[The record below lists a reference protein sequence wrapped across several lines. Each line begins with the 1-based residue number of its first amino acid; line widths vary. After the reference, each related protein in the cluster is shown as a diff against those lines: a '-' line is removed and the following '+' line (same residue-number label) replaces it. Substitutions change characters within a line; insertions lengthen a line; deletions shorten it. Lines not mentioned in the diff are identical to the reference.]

1 MDNLQDYVHW
11 FRNSSPY
18 INAHRGRTFVL
29 LLDGHALQHQN
40 FTNIIN
46 DLGLLNSLGVR
57 LVVAFGVR
65 PQIHQRLAL
74 QNLTLSYESR
84 RPVISPEVM
93 ECIKDAAGSAAIDI
107 QARLS
112 MGLPNSPMHGAS
124 IRVTSGNM
132 ITARPLGVI
141 DGQDFGHTGLV
152 RSVNCDA
159 INRQLDEGAVV
170 LLPPVGFSPTGEVFS
185 LSVEEVATQ
194 TAIELKA
201 EKLIV
206 FSDQA
211 GLLDADDK
219 LIRDM
224 SPREA
229 RQMLDQMD
237 EALPLYSTLQATWQA
252 SRFGVKR
259 AHLISYQQD
268 GALLEELFT
277 RDGNGTMITQEI
289 YEQVRDAS
297 IDDVGGVLE
306 LIQPLEDQGVLVR
319 RSRERLENEIDQ
331 FTVVELDGMIIACAA
346 LYPFMDE
353 GIGELAC
360 VAVNPEYRGGNRG
373 DLILQHIEKRANRMG
388 LNELFVLTT
397 HTAHWFRERGFDPAG
412 VERLPQSRQELYN
425 WQRSSKV
432 FVRKL

>member
-1 MDNLQDYVHW
+1 
-11 FRNSSPY
+11 
-18 INAHRGRTFVL
+18 
-29 LLDGHALQHQN
+29 
-40 FTNIIN
+40 
-46 DLGLLNSLGVR
+46 
-57 LVVAFGVR
+57 
-65 PQIHQRLAL
+65 
-74 QNLTLSYESR
+74 
-84 RPVISPEVM
+84 M